1 MLFFIHKQNFMRKA
15 LATAASLIMV
25 MHAPLSTFAYQ
36 PTEEEFVT
44 SELMSLAENPTALLM
59 LMENEM
65 KLNYKEKMQVSR
77 IVKQLD
83 TSIASATTNEDR
95 IQKTINM
102 DVYLLDTML
111 DRMSPIIEKAIA
123 SKDDPEVAE
132 EIEKMVEEQRIV
144 SKLKVL

>member
-1 MLFFIHKQNFMRKA
+1 MRKA

-25 MHAPLSTFAYQ
+25 MHSPLSTFAYQ
-36 PTEEEFVT
+36 PTEEEIVT
-44 SELMSLAENPTALLM
+44 NEIMSLAEDPTALLM
-59 LMENEM
+59 LMEDEM

-83 TSIASATTNEDR
+83 ATIASATTNEER

-123 SKDDPEVAE
+123 SKDDPAVAE